1 MNDIQYLIQKKEY
14 TFDDLVLIMK
24 LLRSEN
30 GCPWDREQTHK
41 SIRNNFIEEVY
52 EAVEGIDTENE
63 AIMREEL
70 GDVMLQVVFHARISE
85 EYGSFD
91 INCVTTDICKK
102 LIHRHPHIFAEV
114 QAETSE
120 QVLENWNEI
129 KKQEKGQ
136 KTLSQTLS
144 GISRSLPALMRGEK
158 IASKL
163 KKANQP
169 VPGISDIQSLS
180 KALESDENNSKNI
193 GKLLYAVCA
202 YASSVG
208 VDCEN
213 ALYDECEKIT
223 QENK

>member
-1 MNDIQYLIQKKEY
+1 MNTIQYLTEKSAY
-14 TFDDLVLIMK
+14 SFDDLVTIMQ

-52 EAVEGIDTENE
+52 EAVEGIDADDET
-63 AIMREEL
+63 ILREEL

-85 EYGSFD
+85 EADSFN
-91 INCVTTDICKK
+91 INDVTTDVCKK
-102 LIHRHPHIFAEV
+102 LIHRHPHIFAQV
-114 QAETSE
+114 KADTSE
-120 QVLENWNEI
+120 QVLANWNEI

-144 GISRSLPALMRGEK
+144 GISRALPALMRGEK

-163 KKANQP
+163 KKAGEP
-169 VPGISDIQSLS
+169 IPYCDDIT
-180 KALESDENNSKNI
+180 ALAKELEESENKQEVV

-202 YASSVG
+202 YGAVSNI
-208 VDCEN
+208 DCEN
-213 ALYDECEKIT
+213 ALYDECERIT
-223 QENK
+223 KQSK

>member
-1 MNDIQYLIQKKEY
+1 MNDIEALTQKNEY
-14 TFDDLVLIMK
+14 SFDDLVLIMK

-30 GCPWDREQTHK
+30 GCPWDKEQTHR

-52 EAVEGIDTENE
+52 EAVEGIDNDDET
-63 AIMREEL
+63 ILREEL
-70 GDVMLQVVFHARISE
+70 GDVMLQVVFHSRISE
-85 EYGSFD
+85 EAGSFNID
-91 INCVTTDICKK
+91 DVTNDICKK
-102 LIHRHPHIFAEV
+102 LIHRHPHIFAQV
-114 QAETSE
+114 KADTSE
-120 QVLENWNEI
+120 QVLANWNEI

-163 KKANQP
+163 KKAGEPIPNAD
-169 VPGISDIQSLS
+169 DILALASS
-180 KALESDENNSKNI
+180 LESCTDKQDAI

-202 YASSVG
+202 YGSRCD

-223 QENK
+223 ENAE

>member
-1 MNDIQYLIQKKEY
+1 MKEIQHLTEKNEY
-14 TFDDLVLIMK
+14 SFDDLVSIMK
-24 LLRSEN
+24 LLRSED

-52 EAVEGIDTENE
+52 EAVEGIDTDDE

-85 EYGSFD
+85 EYGSFS
-91 INCVTTDICKK
+91 INDVTTDICKK
-102 LIHRHPHIFAEV
+102 LIHRHPHIFAQV
-114 QAETSE
+114 KAETSE
-120 QVLENWNEI
+120 QVLANWNEI

-144 GISRSLPALMRGEK
+144 GISRSLPALMRAEK
-158 IASKL
+158 ISSKL
-163 KKANQP
+163 KKAGEPIPDTN
-169 VPGISDIQSLS
+169 DII
-180 KALESDENNSKNI
+180 ALANELEASENKQDAI

-202 YASSVG
+202 YGCVSDI
-208 VDCEN
+208 DCEN

-223 QENK
+223 EKSK